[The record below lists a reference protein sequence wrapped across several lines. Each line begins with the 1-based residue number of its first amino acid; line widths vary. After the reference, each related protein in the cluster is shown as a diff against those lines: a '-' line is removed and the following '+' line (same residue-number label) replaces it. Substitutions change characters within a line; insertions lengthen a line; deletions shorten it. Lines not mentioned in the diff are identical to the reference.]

1 MPLRGSYGAL
11 AGLARALL
19 PVDLGSHRPMG
30 DIVNTNWFRSGR
42 RTLALGAAAAFLS
55 LGSLASNANADSATT
70 DAWITTKVKL
80 ALMTTEDV
88 SAMKVNVDTVDG
100 KVTLHGT
107 VGTAA
112 EKANAETVARGVQGA
127 RDVRNLLQVV
137 TASAQPEVKV
147 TDADL
152 KGRVSAALAKD
163 GALKSSEIAVAS
175 VNKGLVLLSGT
186 ARTLSDTLRA
196 VEIASRVDGVRS
208 VASEIKSPDVVGD
221 AEIWMDGKYDA
232 AAAAGST
239 AQDMWT
245 TSAVKLRLLASSHT
259 PGFDINVDTDGG
271 VVTLFGVVDSQAAKD
286 VAGTE
291 ARKVDGVKSLVN
303 ELQIVAPSKQ
313 EAVAENDGAI
323 DDAVSK
329 RLAANQRL
337 NGSGIKVDVK
347 NGIAH
352 VTGSVD
358 NQSDRITA
366 LTVAR
371 STTGVRGLVDDL
383 KVIPPVGSK

>member
-1 MPLRGSYGAL
+1 M
-11 AGLARALL
+11 
-19 PVDLGSHRPMG
+19 
-30 DIVNTNWFRSGR
+30 NTNWIRSGR

-55 LGSLASNANADSATT
+55 LGSLAYDANAATATT

-80 ALMTTEDV
+80 ALITTEDI

-112 EKANAETVARGVQGA
+112 EKASAEKVARGIEGT

-137 TASAQPEVKV
+137 SASAQPDVKV
-147 TDADL
+147 TDSDL
-152 KGRVSAALAKD
+152 KVRVAAALAKD
-163 GALKSSEIAVAS
+163 AALKNSSIAVAS
-175 VNKGLVLLSGT
+175 VNKRLVLLSGT

-221 AEIWMDGKYDA
+221 AEIWTDSKYDA
-232 AAAAGST
+232 AAASSST

-245 TSAVKLRLLASSHT
+245 TSAVKLRLLANTHT

-337 NGSGIKVDVK
+337 QGSAIKVDVK

-352 VTGSVD
+352 ITGSVD

-383 KVIPPVGSK
+383 KVSPPVGSK

>member
-1 MPLRGSYGAL
+1 M
-11 AGLARALL
+11 
-19 PVDLGSHRPMG
+19 
-30 DIVNTNWFRSGR
+30 NTNWIRSGR
-42 RTLALGAAAAFLS
+42 RTLALGAAAALLG
-55 LGSLASNANADSATT
+55 LGSFALDANADTT
-70 DAWITTKVKL
+70 MPDAWITTKVKL
-80 ALMTTEDV
+80 ALITTEDV
-88 SAMKVNVDTVDG
+88 SATQVNVDTVDG

-112 EKANAETVARGVQGA
+112 EKTQAEAVARGIEGTS
-127 RDVRNLLQVV
+127 DVRNLLQVV
-137 TASAQPEVKV
+137 KPSAQPEMKV
-147 TDADL
+147 TDSEL
-152 KGRVSAALAKD
+152 KDRVSAALAKD
-163 GALKSSEIAVAS
+163 AALHKSDIAVAS
-175 VNKGLVLLSGT
+175 VNKGVVLLSGT
-186 ARTLSDTLRA
+186 AQTLSDTLRA
-196 VEIASRVDGVRS
+196 VEIASRVDGVRR

-232 AAAAGST
+232 VAAASST

-337 NGSGIKVDVK
+337 KGSAIKVDVK
-347 NGIAH
+347 NGIARL
-352 VTGSVD
+352 TGSVG

-383 KVIPPVGSK
+383 KVGTPPVSSK